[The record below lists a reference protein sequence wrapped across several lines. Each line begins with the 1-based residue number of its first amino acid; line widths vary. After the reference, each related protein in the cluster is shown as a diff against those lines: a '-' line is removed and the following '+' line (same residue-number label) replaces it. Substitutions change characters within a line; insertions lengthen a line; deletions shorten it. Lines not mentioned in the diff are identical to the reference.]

1 MCVVFLAQHTRVT
14 AQQLGHVL
22 EESVHMPALWVCLH
36 MSTLLHAL
44 TSADWPL
51 WCGFS
56 AGVRWCGIIVFIVFY
71 HRAETQRGGL
81 GLISIG
87 ISVIYSAKRCGICT

>member
-1 MCVVFLAQHTRVT
+1 
-14 AQQLGHVL
+14 
-22 EESVHMPALWVCLH
+22 MPALWVCLH

-71 HRAETQRGGL
+71 HRADSRHAERRTRAYFYRDL
-81 GLISIG
+81 SYL
-87 ISVIYSAKRCGICT
+87 